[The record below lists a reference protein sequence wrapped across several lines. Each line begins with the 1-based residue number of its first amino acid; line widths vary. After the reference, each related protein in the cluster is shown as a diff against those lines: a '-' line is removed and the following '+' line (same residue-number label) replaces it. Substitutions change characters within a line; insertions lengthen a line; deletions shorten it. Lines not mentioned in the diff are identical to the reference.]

1 MRRLISEVVQS
12 LIALCVVVA
21 FCTVLA
27 LSIVHGLPTVKEGD
41 QGMYLLIGAL
51 NTALGTILQTYFR
64 QRDSRSEDRPPPQRK
79 TP

>member
-1 MRRLISEVVQS
+1 MRRLIYEMVQS
-12 LIALCVVVA
+12 LIALFVVA
-21 FCTVLA
+21 AFCSVLGW
-27 LSIVHGLPTVKEGD
+27 SIVYGFPAVKEGD

-64 QRDSRSEDRPPPQRK
+64 QRDSRSEDRPQRR